1 MSSVSLVIPADGIK
15 ITANKIIKNKEDA
28 PSSFYQRFRAFVR
41 NILFIKPKN
50 IEDVTE
56 VLESSLS
63 SDIIDEVAFSIAE
76 NAIKLRAT
84 SVKEIMIPKVEMV
97 NIYIDD
103 SSEKLLETVIE
114 SGHSRYPVINEKK
127 KKVEGI
133 LLAKDLLPL
142 LSINEEVNLD
152 SIMRDAKVVPE
163 TKRADSLLEEFKKD
177 KSHLAVVIDE
187 YGEIC
192 GLVTIEDILEE
203 LVGEIED
210 EHDID
215 DLDLIQVSEKEFIAD
230 AKIEIDEFEE
240 KFEINLNESSVETL
254 GGYMTKKLGILP
266 KVGDKII
273 VESIELVVTAADK
286 RRIKKIGIS
295 IIT

>member
-1 MSSVSLVIPADGIK
+1 M
-15 ITANKIIKNKEDA
+15 NKIIKNKEDA

-76 NAIKLRAT
+76 NAIKLRST

-103 SSEKLLETVIE
+103 SSEKLLETVIG

>member
-1 MSSVSLVIPADGIK
+1 M
-15 ITANKIIKNKEDA
+15 NKIIKNKEDA

-152 SIMRDAKVVPE
+152 SIIRDAKVVPE

-215 DLDLIQVSEKEFIAD
+215 DLDLIQVSENEFIAD

-295 IIT
+295 IIA

>member
-1 MSSVSLVIPADGIK
+1 M
-15 ITANKIIKNKEDA
+15 NKIIKNKEDA
-28 PSSFYQRFRAFVR
+28 PYSFYQRLRAFVR

-152 SIMRDAKVVPE
+152 SIIRDAKVVPE

>member
-1 MSSVSLVIPADGIK
+1 M
-15 ITANKIIKNKEDA
+15 NKIIKNKEDA

-295 IIT
+295 IIA

>member
-1 MSSVSLVIPADGIK
+1 M
-15 ITANKIIKNKEDA
+15 NKIIKNKEDA

-63 SDIIDEVAFSIAE
+63 SDIIDEVAFSSAE

-273 VESIELVVTAADK
+273 IESIELVVTAADK

>member
-1 MSSVSLVIPADGIK
+1 M
-15 ITANKIIKNKEDA
+15 NKIIKNKEDV
-28 PSSFYQRFRAFVR
+28 PSSFYQRLRAFVR

-84 SVKEIMIPKVEMV
+84 SAKEIMIPKVEMV

-103 SSEKLLETVIE
+103 SSDKLIETVIK

-152 SIMRDAKVVPE
+152 SIMRDAKVIPE

-240 KFEINLNESSVETL
+240 KFDINLNESSVETL

-295 IIT
+295 IIS

>member
-1 MSSVSLVIPADGIK
+1 M
-15 ITANKIIKNKEDA
+15 NKIIKNKEDA
-28 PSSFYQRFRAFVR
+28 PSSFYQKFRAFVR

-142 LSINEEVNLD
+142 LSINEEVNLG

-215 DLDLIQVSEKEFIAD
+215 DLDLIQVSENEFIAD

-295 IIT
+295 IIA

>member
-1 MSSVSLVIPADGIK
+1 M
-15 ITANKIIKNKEDA
+15 NKIIKNKEDA

-240 KFEINLNESSVETL
+240 KSEINLNESSVETL

-273 VESIELVVTAADK
+273 VESIELIVTAADK

-295 IIT
+295 IIS

>member
-1 MSSVSLVIPADGIK
+1 M
-15 ITANKIIKNKEDA
+15 NKIIKNKEDA

-215 DLDLIQVSEKEFIAD
+215 DLDLIQVSENEFIAD

-295 IIT
+295 IIA

>member
-1 MSSVSLVIPADGIK
+1 M
-15 ITANKIIKNKEDA
+15 NKIIKNKEDA

-240 KFEINLNESSVETL
+240 KFDINLNESSVETL

-295 IIT
+295 IIS

>member
-1 MSSVSLVIPADGIK
+1 M
-15 ITANKIIKNKEDA
+15 NKIIKNKEDA

-103 SSEKLLETVIE
+103 SSEKLLETVVE

>member
-1 MSSVSLVIPADGIK
+1 M
-15 ITANKIIKNKEDA
+15 NKIIKNKEDA

-142 LSINEEVNLD
+142 LSMNEEVNLD

>member
-1 MSSVSLVIPADGIK
+1 M
-15 ITANKIIKNKEDA
+15 NKIIKNKEDA

-133 LLAKDLLPL
+133 LLAKDLLAL

-215 DLDLIQVSEKEFIAD
+215 DRDLIQVSEKEFIAD

-240 KFEINLNESSVETL
+240 KFEINLDESSVETL

-273 VESIELVVTAADK
+273 IESIELVVTAADK

>member
-1 MSSVSLVIPADGIK
+1 M
-15 ITANKIIKNKEDA
+15 NKIIKNKEDA

-142 LSINEEVNLD
+142 LSLNEEVNLD

-295 IIT
+295 IIS

>member
-1 MSSVSLVIPADGIK
+1 M
-15 ITANKIIKNKEDA
+15 NKIIKNKEDA

-84 SVKEIMIPKVEMV
+84 SIKEIMIPKVEMV

-103 SSEKLLETVIE
+103 SSDKLIETVIK

-240 KFEINLNESSVETL
+240 KFDINLNESSVETL

-295 IIT
+295 IIS

>member
-1 MSSVSLVIPADGIK
+1 M
-15 ITANKIIKNKEDA
+15 NKIIKNKEDV

-240 KFEINLNESSVETL
+240 KFEINLDESSVETL

-273 VESIELVVTAADK
+273 VESIELIVTAADK

-295 IIT
+295 IIS

>member
-1 MSSVSLVIPADGIK
+1 M
-15 ITANKIIKNKEDA
+15 NKIIKNKEDA

-266 KVGDKII
+266 KVGDKIM

>member
-1 MSSVSLVIPADGIK
+1 MNK
-15 ITANKIIKNKEDA
+15 ITKNKEDA

>member
-1 MSSVSLVIPADGIK
+1 M
-15 ITANKIIKNKEDA
+15 NKIIKNKEDA

-97 NIYIDD
+97 NIFIDD

-240 KFEINLNESSVETL
+240 KFEINLDESSVETL

-295 IIT
+295 IIS

>member
-1 MSSVSLVIPADGIK
+1 M
-15 ITANKIIKNKEDA
+15 NKIIKNKEDA

-97 NIYIDD
+97 NIYIND
-103 SSEKLLETVIE
+103 SSEKLIETVIE

>member
-1 MSSVSLVIPADGIK
+1 M
-15 ITANKIIKNKEDA
+15 NKIIKNKEDV
-28 PSSFYQRFRAFVR
+28 PSSFYERFRAFIR

-230 AKIEIDEFEE
+230 AKIVIDEFEE

-273 VESIELVVTAADK
+273 VESIELIVTAADK

-295 IIT
+295 IIS

>member
-1 MSSVSLVIPADGIK
+1 M
-15 ITANKIIKNKEDA
+15 NKIIKNKEDA

-133 LLAKDLLPL
+133 LLAKDLLSL
-142 LSINEEVNLD
+142 LSKNEEVNLD

-240 KFEINLNESSVETL
+240 KFEINLDESSVETL

-273 VESIELVVTAADK
+273 VESIELIVTAADK

-295 IIT
+295 IIS

>member
-1 MSSVSLVIPADGIK
+1 M
-15 ITANKIIKNKEDA
+15 NKIIKNKEDA

-240 KFEINLNESSVETL
+240 KFEISLNESSVETL

-295 IIT
+295 IIA

>member
-1 MSSVSLVIPADGIK
+1 M
-15 ITANKIIKNKEDA
+15 NKIIKNKEDA
-28 PSSFYQRFRAFVR
+28 PSSFYQRLRAFVR

-56 VLESSLS
+56 VLENSLS

-152 SIMRDAKVVPE
+152 SIMREAKVVPE

>member
-1 MSSVSLVIPADGIK
+1 M
-15 ITANKIIKNKEDA
+15 NKIIKNKEDV

-103 SSEKLLETVIE
+103 SSEKLIETVIE

-142 LSINEEVNLD
+142 LSNNEEVNLN

-295 IIT
+295 IIS

>member
-1 MSSVSLVIPADGIK
+1 M
-15 ITANKIIKNKEDA
+15 NKIIKNKEDA

-152 SIMRDAKVVPE
+152 SIMRDAKIVPE

-177 KSHLAVVIDE
+177 KSHLAGVIDE

-295 IIT
+295 IIS

>member
-1 MSSVSLVIPADGIK
+1 M
-15 ITANKIIKNKEDA
+15 NKIIKNKEDA

-240 KFEINLNESSVETL
+240 KFETNLNESTVETL

-295 IIT
+295 IIS

>member
-1 MSSVSLVIPADGIK
+1 M
-15 ITANKIIKNKEDA
+15 NKIIKNKEDA

-76 NAIKLRAT
+76 NAIKLRTT

-142 LSINEEVNLD
+142 LSINKEVNLD

>member
-1 MSSVSLVIPADGIK
+1 M
-15 ITANKIIKNKEDA
+15 NKIIKNKEDA

-152 SIMRDAKVVPE
+152 SIIRDAKVVPE

-240 KFEINLNESSVETL
+240 KFEISLNESSVETL

-295 IIT
+295 IIA

>member
-1 MSSVSLVIPADGIK
+1 M
-15 ITANKIIKNKEDA
+15 NKIIKNKEDA
-28 PSSFYQRFRAFVR
+28 PYSFYQRFRAFVR

-192 GLVTIEDILEE
+192 GLVTIEDILED

>member
-1 MSSVSLVIPADGIK
+1 M
-15 ITANKIIKNKEDA
+15 NKIIKNKEDA

-240 KFEINLNESSVETL
+240 KFEINLDEGSVETL

-273 VESIELVVTAADK
+273 IESIELVVTAADK
-286 RRIKKIGIS
+286 RRIKKVGIS
-295 IIT
+295 IIS

>member
-1 MSSVSLVIPADGIK
+1 M
-15 ITANKIIKNKEDA
+15 NKIIKNKEDA

-163 TKRADSLLEEFKKD
+163 TKRADSRLEEFKKD

>member
-1 MSSVSLVIPADGIK
+1 M
-15 ITANKIIKNKEDA
+15 NKIIKNKEDA

-142 LSINEEVNLD
+142 LSNNEEVNLD

-240 KFEINLNESSVETL
+240 KFEINLDEGSVETL

>member
-1 MSSVSLVIPADGIK
+1 M
-15 ITANKIIKNKEDA
+15 NKIIKNKEDA

-103 SSEKLLETVIE
+103 SPKKLLETVIE

>member
-1 MSSVSLVIPADGIK
+1 M
-15 ITANKIIKNKEDA
+15 
-28 PSSFYQRFRAFVR
+28 
-41 NILFIKPKN
+41 
-50 IEDVTE
+50 
-56 VLESSLS
+56 
-63 SDIIDEVAFSIAE
+63 
-76 NAIKLRAT
+76 
-84 SVKEIMIPKVEMV
+84 
-97 NIYIDD
+97 
-103 SSEKLLETVIE
+103 
-114 SGHSRYPVINEKK
+114 
-127 KKVEGI
+127 EGI

-240 KFEINLNESSVETL
+240 KFDINLNESSVETL

-295 IIT
+295 IIS

>member
-1 MSSVSLVIPADGIK
+1 M
-15 ITANKIIKNKEDA
+15 NKIIKNKEDA
-28 PSSFYQRFRAFVR
+28 PSSFYQRFRAFIR

-142 LSINEEVNLD
+142 LSMNEEVNLD

-295 IIT
+295 IIA

>member
-1 MSSVSLVIPADGIK
+1 M
-15 ITANKIIKNKEDA
+15 NKIIKNKEDA
-28 PSSFYQRFRAFVR
+28 PSSFYQRLRAFVR

-295 IIT
+295 IIA

>member
-1 MSSVSLVIPADGIK
+1 M
-15 ITANKIIKNKEDA
+15 NKIIKNKEDA

-177 KSHLAVVIDE
+177 KSHLAIVIDE

-240 KFEINLNESSVETL
+240 KFEINLDESSVETL

-295 IIT
+295 IIS

>member
-1 MSSVSLVIPADGIK
+1 M
-15 ITANKIIKNKEDA
+15 NKIIKNKEDV
-28 PSSFYQRFRAFVR
+28 PSSFYQRFRVFVR

-84 SVKEIMIPKVEMV
+84 TVKEIMIPKVEMV

-103 SSEKLLETVIE
+103 SSEKLIETVIE

-152 SIMRDAKVVPE
+152 SIMRDAKVIPE

-295 IIT
+295 IIS